1 MIVKSKLL
9 IVLGLCF
16 LASAVS
22 TVVLIPFVL
31 TAQWLVNSVGF
42 ALVGIGLL
50 LGRRWAMW
58 LYLVQLPVFLMAI
71 FSPALQQ
78 AEAVTRGIAQ
88 VLIVIVGVV
97 PLALMWLRR
106 DRLVP
111 TRVGALSI

>member
-22 TVVLIPFVL
+22 TLVLIPFVL

-42 ALVGIGLL
+42 AVVGIGLL
-50 LGRRWAMW
+50 IGRRWALW
-58 LYLVQLPVFLMAI
+58 LYLVQLPVFLMAA
-71 FSPALQQ
+71 FSPGLQQ
-78 AEAVTRGIAQ
+78 VDAATRGVAQ
-88 VLIVIVGVV
+88 VLIFIVGLL

-111 TRVGALSI
+111 TQVGALSI